1 MKVVIPLAGFGTR
14 LRPHT
19 FTKPKPMYPVAGKP
33 VLGHLIDKLAGLDVS
48 EYVFIT
54 GYLGDQVE
62 KYIKANYGNV
72 PSSFV
77 EQKEL
82 LGQAHAISLAREH
95 LQTDEPAFVIFV
107 DTLFETDLTTLKTFN
122 DDALIF
128 VKEVDDPR
136 RFGVAALDAQGY
148 ITRFVEKPPTM
159 DNKLAVVGLYY
170 FSSGKRLIDAVDMVM
185 EKQIM
190 LKGEYFLADAMTLL
204 IESGA
209 KFRTQEVSVWLD
221 AGTPDAVLE
230 TNRYLLDHGKDNTAA
245 AQAAATHS
253 AIIPPVYIH
262 FTATVDGSVIGPHVA
277 IGANAKV
284 SGSIIRDSIID
295 DGAQLANATLDQSLI
310 GRNAK
315 VQGRAATLN
324 IGDTSAVSL

>member
-62 KYIKANYGNV
+62 KYIKATYSSV

-107 DTLFETDLTTLKTFN
+107 DTLFETDLSTLKTFK

-148 ITRFVEKPPTM
+148 ITRFVEKPATTE
-159 DNKLAVVGLYY
+159 NKLAVVGLYY

-221 AGTPDAVLE
+221 AGTPEAVLE

-245 AQAAATHS
+245 AQSAATQS

-262 FTATVDGSVIGPHVA
+262 PTASVDSSVIGPHVA

-295 DGAQLANATLDQSLI
+295 DGAQLATTTLDQSLI

-324 IGDTSAVSL
+324 ISDTSSVGE